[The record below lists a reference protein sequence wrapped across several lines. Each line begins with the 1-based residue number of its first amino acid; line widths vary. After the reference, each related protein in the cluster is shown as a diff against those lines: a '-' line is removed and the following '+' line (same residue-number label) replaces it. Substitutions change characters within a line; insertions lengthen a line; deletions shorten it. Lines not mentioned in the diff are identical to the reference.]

1 MKCWTCGKPVNRPDI
16 IGCETCV
23 EKRMNEQLR
32 YEEEQY
38 HHEIDRMV
46 EDLVKSIDTLKYWE
60 GVSDHFCECQL
71 PIGSCLKCDM
81 MRTIETLKDTLK
93 WLKP

>member
-1 MKCWTCGKPVNRPDI
+1 MSD
-16 IGCETCV
+16 
-23 EKRMNEQLR
+23 EQLR

-60 GVSDHFCECQL
+60 GVSDHFCECRL

-93 WLKP
+93 